1 MQLLSFQY
9 QHNFYS
15 YLLFTIAID
24 YAQDTGTNKYKTYLP
39 YKEALTDILGHKNFP
54 DPEKTSLSNIV
65 DYVGKELKTY
75 EIYKDV
81 YFHIKIEVVP
91 DKMILSKEF
100 NTPADELMSSFNK
113 VFEMRISET
122 DINGKTEVS
131 GDKIKTG
138 NIINDTDSENLSIK
152 LALIASAKAIVA
164 LQNKLGEHILPDSKI
179 TDKEIINYFYEIL
192 DNKKLVSLQKA
203 AGVEW
208 QGDISDLAGV
218 NTIPEIIETKQKL
231 NNYDK
236 LTKLIDEKIKAHETA
251 LKLENPHFMY
261 GAILGVLKSLQST
274 YSKEAE

>member
-138 NIINDTDSENLSIK
+138 NIINDF
-152 LALIASAKAIVA
+152 
-164 LQNKLGEHILPDSKI
+164 
-179 TDKEIINYFYEIL
+179 INSFLYL
-192 DNKKLVSLQKA
+192 
-203 AGVEW
+203 
-208 QGDISDLAGV
+208 
-218 NTIPEIIETKQKL
+218 
-231 NNYDK
+231 
-236 LTKLIDEKIKAHETA
+236 
-251 LKLENPHFMY
+251 
-261 GAILGVLKSLQST
+261 
-274 YSKEAE
+274 